1 MPTPADFQHLTRQLD
16 AVMQRDR
23 QRLWRRVQQLRG
35 EATQANP
42 ESVEKLRLD
51 ITTSIEESA
60 RRLALVGRLEYPPQL
75 PVVERREEL
84 LTAIRDHQVVIICGE
99 TGSGKTTQLPK
110 LCLELGRGAR
120 GMIGHTQPRRIAARN
135 VAQRIAQEL
144 HTDIGAIVGYQV
156 RFTDRVG
163 QNSLIKL
170 MTDGILLAELQQDRF
185 LNQYDTIIIDE
196 AHERSLN
203 IDFLLGVFKTLL
215 PKRPDLKLIVT
226 SATIDPQR
234 FSQFFSGAPVIEVS
248 GRTFPVEVRYRSLV
262 SEADDSEE
270 RDFGQALCGAVDE
283 LARLGPG
290 DILVFLSG
298 EREIRESAE
307 ILRKHHPTH
316 TEILP
321 LYARLSAEEQ
331 QRVFSNHGGR
341 RIILATNVAETSLTV
356 PGVRYVI
363 DTGTARI
370 SRYNYRTKIQRLPIE
385 KISQASANQR
395 SGRCGR
401 VASGVAIRLYG
412 EDDFNTRAPFT
423 EPEITRTN
431 LASVILQMKVMR
443 LGDIEDF
450 PFIEPPDSRY
460 IKDGYRLLFELG
472 AVDEGGALQPL
483 GKTLARFPVDPQI
496 ARMLVQAERERC
508 VNEVLIIAA
517 VLSIQDPRERPYER
531 AQAADNAHRQ
541 FANTESDFLS
551 QINLWNFLQ
560 EQKAHLSNAKFRRL
574 CEQTFLSFMRVRE
587 WYDVYTQLKH
597 EATEIGWR
605 LNETPATYE
614 QLHRALLAGLL
625 GSVGTQSEVATSAPG
640 AAQPRAAQGSKEYVG
655 ARNIK
660 FMVFPGS
667 GLAKKPP
674 KWLMAAEIVDTARVY
689 ARTVA
694 RIDPEWL
701 EALAPHLMK
710 HHYSEPHWEKKSGHV
725 GAFERVT
732 FYGLTVV
739 AKRRVNYAKIDPV
752 HARELFIRAAL
763 VNGDYDSRADFF
775 RHNQALIAEVSTL
788 EDKARRRD
796 ILVDDESLFQFY
808 NARIPADINNA
819 PAFEIWRSEQ
829 ERASKQHLFLTKEFL
844 IQQQPQ
850 YLTAQQFPDHLVIA
864 GARLPLHYHFAP
876 GDDDD
881 GVSVRVPV
889 ALLPQIDAAQGEWL
903 VPGLIHEKVTELIR
917 GLPKAL
923 RKNFVPAP
931 EFARAALDAVP
942 FGEGRLLV
950 EISARLKRMS
960 GIDLPLEV
968 WDTDK
973 LPKHLMMRYVLTDD
987 SGKELLCGRDLDAL
1001 RAQLVGRPPP
1011 KNVVVSTPEVEVR
1024 GTTWVFGEL
1033 PQERQEARAGYQLR
1047 VYPTLRDERDSVVLT
1062 HAQTLAEAEALL
1074 APALR
1079 RLLRFAC
1086 PQQILYLQ
1094 KHLPEMQRMCLL
1106 YQSVGGCEELKQDI
1120 IDSAL
1125 DRTFLAEGAMPR
1137 DETAFLQRVE
1147 ARRADLIG
1155 HGNDIA
1161 QAVYSALQGHAE
1173 VQKMLKGAINP
1184 ARLPLLNDL
1193 KDQASRL
1200 IYRGFVSATPQA
1212 WLAHYPRYY
1221 KAMLA
1226 RSEKAKQ
1233 YPDRDNAQ
1241 WRVLEPIW
1249 REFWGLFV
1257 LPKYAAQPDWQE
1269 LRWWLEELR
1278 VSLFAQEL
1286 RTAITVSPQRV
1297 EKRLQALKKLG

>member
-1 MPTPADFQHLTRQLD
+1 MTSSPDFHTLTKQLD
-16 AVMQRDR
+16 AAMQRDR
-23 QRLWRRVQQLRG
+23 HRLARRLQQLRG
-35 EATQANP
+35 RQSADSASALAQLA
-42 ESVEKLRLD
+42 LD
-51 ITTSIEESA
+51 IAASAEECT
-60 RRLALVGRLEYPPQL
+60 RRLALVPSLEYPPQL

-84 LTAIRDHQVVIICGE
+84 LQAIQDNQVIIICGE

-120 GMIGHTQPRRIAARN
+120 GMIGHTQPRRIAARS

-144 HTDIGAIVGYQV
+144 HTEIGAIVGYQV

-163 QNSLIKL
+163 RHSLIKL

-203 IDFLLGVFKTLL
+203 IDFLLGVLKTLL

-234 FSQFFSGAPVIEVS
+234 FSDFFGGAPIIEVS
-248 GRTFPVEVRYRSLV
+248 GRTFPVEIRYRSLV
-262 SEADDSEE
+262 NEADDTEE
-270 RDFGQALCGAVDE
+270 RDFGQALCSAVDE

-307 ILRKHHPTH
+307 ILRKHHPARTD
-316 TEILP
+316 EILP

-331 QRVFSNHGGR
+331 QRVFHAHGGR

-363 DTGTARI
+363 DAGTARI

-412 EDDFNTRAPFT
+412 EDDFKLRAPYT

-443 LGDIEDF
+443 LGDIETF

-460 IKDGYRLLFELG
+460 IKDGYRLLYELN
-472 AVDEGGALQPL
+472 AVDEDGTLLPL
-483 GKTLARFPVDPQI
+483 GKTLARFPIDPQI

-508 VNEVLIIAA
+508 LNEVLIIAA

-531 AQAADNAHRQ
+531 APAADRAHRQ
-541 FANTESDFLS
+541 FADADSDFLS
-551 QINLWNFLQ
+551 QIKVWNFVQ

-574 CEQTFLSFMRVRE
+574 CEENFLSYLRLRE
-587 WYDVYTQLKH
+587 WQDVYTQLKH
-597 EATEIGWR
+597 EAAEIGWKFND
-605 LNETPATYE
+605 LPATYE
-614 QLHRALLAGLL
+614 QIHRAVLAGLL
-625 GSVGTQSEVATSAPG
+625 GSVGV
-640 AAQPRAAQGSKEYVG
+640 QGDDKEYTG

-674 KWLMAAEIVDTARVY
+674 QWLMAAEIVDTARVY
-689 ARTVA
+689 ARSVA

-701 EALAPHLMK
+701 EALAPHLVK
-710 HHYSEPHWEKKSGHV
+710 QHYSEPHWEKKSGHV
-725 GAFERVT
+725 GAYERVT
-732 FYGLTVV
+732 FYGLTIV

-752 HARELFIRAAL
+752 QAREIFIRAAL
-763 VNGDYDSRADFF
+763 VNGDYASRAEFF
-775 RHNQALIAEVSTL
+775 RHNQALIAEVATL

-796 ILVDDESLFQFY
+796 ILIDDESLFQFY
-808 NARIPADINNA
+808 HARIPAEINNA
-819 PAFEIWRSEQ
+819 PAFEIWRVEQ
-829 ERASKQHLFLTKEFL
+829 ERAAAQHLFLTKEFL

-850 YLTAQQFPDHLVIA
+850 YLTAQQFPDHLRCA
-864 GARLPLHYHFAP
+864 DASLPLSYHFAP
-876 GDDDD
+876 GEEDD
-881 GVSVRVPV
+881 GVTLRVPV
-889 ALLPQIDAAQGEWL
+889 ALLPQIQTAQGEWL

-917 GLPKAL
+917 GLPKTL

-931 EFARAALDAVP
+931 EFARAVLDALP
-942 FGEGRLLV
+942 FGVGRLV
-950 EISARLKRMS
+950 AEISARLKRMT
-960 GIDLPLEV
+960 GIDIPSEA
-968 WDTDK
+968 WDTGK
-973 LPKHLMMRYVLTDD
+973 LPVHLTLRYVLTDD
-987 SGKELLCGRDLDAL
+987 AGKIMLSGRDLEQL
-1001 RAQLVGRPPP
+1001 RAQLVGKALP
-1011 KNVVVSTPEVEVR
+1011 KIAATSAVAPEVR
-1024 GTTWVFGEL
+1024 GTTWVFGAVLKEQ
-1033 PQERQEARAGYQLR
+1033 QERRAGYQLR
-1047 VYPTLRDERDSVVLT
+1047 VYPTLRDAGDAVVLT
-1062 HAQTLAEAEALL
+1062 QAQTLIEAEQMLRL
-1074 APALR
+1074 GLR

-1086 PQQILYLQ
+1086 TQQMQYLQ

-1106 YQSVGGCEELKQDI
+1106 YQSIGGCDELKQDI
-1120 IDSAL
+1120 IDCAL
-1125 DRTFLAEGAMPR
+1125 ER
-1137 DETAFLQRVE
+1137 AFLSEGELPRGEIAFTQCVE
-1147 ARRADLIG
+1147 TRRAALVG
-1155 HGNDIA
+1155 VA
-1161 QAVYSALQGHAE
+1161 EEVTRAVYLALQTHAE
-1173 VQKMLKGAINP
+1173 VQKLFKGAINP
-1184 ARLPLLNDL
+1184 ARLPLLNDI
-1193 KDQASRL
+1193 KDQATRL
-1200 IYRGFVSATPQA
+1200 VYRGFVTATPVE
-1212 WLAHYPRYY
+1212 WLAHFPRYF

-1226 RSEKAKQ
+1226 RNDKAKQ
-1233 YPDRDNAQ
+1233 YPERDNAQ
-1241 WRVLEPIW
+1241 LRVLEPLW
-1249 REFWGLFV
+1249 REFWALFTTA
-1257 LPKYAAQPDWQE
+1257 KYATNPQWRE

-1286 RTAITVSPQRV
+1286 RTAISISPQRA
-1297 EKRLQALKKLG
+1297 EKRLQELKRIG